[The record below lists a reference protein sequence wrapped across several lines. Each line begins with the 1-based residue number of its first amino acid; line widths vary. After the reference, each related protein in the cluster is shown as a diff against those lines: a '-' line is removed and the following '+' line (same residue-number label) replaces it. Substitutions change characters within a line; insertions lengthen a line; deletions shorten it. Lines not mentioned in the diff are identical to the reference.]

1 MALQA
6 SSKVKGIT
14 VEIGADT
21 TSFGYALKQLKQE
34 ASLIAKDMKN
44 VDSAM
49 KLDSSDV
56 AKAADKLKLLQESA
70 SNASRKV
77 DLIKKAIDGLNKEYA
92 DKSSKEYTTQLEYL
106 ERALE
111 SASREQDVAN
121 ARLKEFKSTAGGASV
136 EVMNLGKMIEA
147 HIVSNGVTFF
157 LSSVKNLIGDIIND
171 IKRLGTQLVNFSVDA
186 TKSAAEFSDA
196 IGYSEVVYGE
206 MSDAA
211 LDWASS
217 NSESL
222 RISNKTLV
230 QYMNTLGQVFHS
242 QGLEES
248 EALKMTESLM
258 ELAADLRAA
267 TGKTT
272 DDILPVMQRGFTTS
286 VKNFR
291 QFGVIMTDAEVKAY
305 ALANGL
311 AEVSVD
317 ETKLAEATAKLHD
330 AQEKAQKAMDEYKE
344 GSVEFEKAEVA
355 LTKAEEKYNEVL
367 GGEAETMDAS
377 AIITA
382 RYLLLMERLAN
393 IKGQNN
399 RESGLFNSQLAL
411 MQTKLENLRDEIG
424 LKLLPVA
431 TDFLTA
437 INDYLSSDEGK
448 ATLDKIVEQFKEWAD
463 SIKEMVADGRFTEFI
478 ANLVENL
485 PKIVETVGEIVKNII
500 EALPYIAQIADEVL
514 QFFGIKTQN
523 QQIKEAFIE
532 VENQIKQFATNSGT
546 DLDTMVDAIYAYAEE
561 NNKDVL
567 DIYQH
572 WKDYQPQISKYI
584 NQITTDANGGK
595 TSLETALANMDSS
608 TQTHIESQITFWDR
622 LKAKLQEIKNF
633 FDIDFLEILG
643 IVTNGFFAS
652 SSITSWGAAGVMN
665 LFGGRASGGP
675 VSAGQ
680 MVRINDDAG
689 HRTEAY
695 IPAQDGY
702 ILSGDKVDKM
712 INNTNNSR
720 NFGDFIVNVYPQSSM
735 TADVAEQIGATV
747 YQRLRIS
754 GARL

>member
-21 TSFGYALKQLKQE
+21 TSFGYALKQLKLE

-258 ELAADLRAA
+258 KLAADLRAA

-330 AQEKAQKAMDEYKE
+330 AQEKAQKAMDKYGE
-344 GSVEFEKAEVA
+344 GSVELEKAEVA

-382 RYLLLMERLAN
+382 RYLLLMGRLAN
-393 IKGQNN
+393 IKDQNN

-431 TDFLTA
+431 TDLLTT

-463 SIKEMVADGRFTEFI
+463 SIKEMVADGRFVEFI

-500 EALPYIAQIADEVL
+500 EALPYIAQIADKVL
-514 QFFGIKTQN
+514 QLFGIKTQN
-523 QQIKEAFIE
+523 QQIKEAFLE
-532 VENQIKQFATNSGT
+532 VEGQIKQFATNSGT
-546 DLDTMVDAIYAYAEE
+546 DIDTMIEAIHAYAAAHEVDLVTIY
-561 NNKDVL
+561 NN
-567 DIYQH
+567 
-572 WKDYQPQISKYI
+572 WGEYQPKISDYI
-584 NQITTDANGGK
+584 KQITTDASGAE
-595 TSLETALANMDSS
+595 TDLDTALQGMTTS
-608 TQTHIESQITFWDR
+608 TQTNVESQITLWDR
-622 LKAKLQEIKNF
+622 LIWKINEVSE
-633 FDIDFLEILG
+633 FL
-643 IVTNGFFAS
+643 NS
-652 SSITSWGAAGVMN
+652 PAGKMLKFIYN
-665 LFGGRASGGP
+665 PTQALPELLAGELFSRRASGGP

-702 ILSGDKVDKM
+702 ILSGDRVDKM